1 MKALS
6 TFSII
11 ITDIALVLWI
21 IKASCIY
28 QDNNNLQKQLQIEK
42 LRSEKYFL
50 MYKLHHQ
57 IEAMP
62 FNEWNKKKQSLK
74 NVTIK

>member
-1 MKALS
+1 MKELILAII
-6 TFSII
+6 II
-11 ITDIALVLWI
+11 ITSVIGI
-21 IKASCIY
+21 IGI
-28 QDNNNLQKQLQIEK
+28 QTQRNENNLLKKQLQIEK
-42 LRSEKYFL
+42 LRSEKYYL

-62 FNEWNKKKQSLK
+62 FNEWNKKKKSLK

>member
-1 MKALS
+1 MLAII
-6 TFSII
+6 II
-11 ITDIALVLWI
+11 ITSVIAI
-21 IKASCIY
+21 IGIQTQRNENYLLK
-28 QDNNNLQKQLQIEK
+28 KQLQIEK
-42 LRSEKYFL
+42 LRSEKYYL

-62 FNEWNKKKQSLK
+62 FNEWNKKKKSVK

>member
-1 MKALS
+1 MKELMLAII
-6 TFSII
+6 II
-11 ITDIALVLWI
+11 ITSVIAI
-21 IKASCIY
+21 IGIQTQRNENYLLK
-28 QDNNNLQKQLQIEK
+28 KQLQIEK
-42 LRSEKYFL
+42 LRSEKYYL

-62 FNEWNKKKQSLK
+62 FNEWNKKKKSVK

>member
-1 MKALS
+1 MKSSILAII
-6 TFSII
+6 II
-11 ITDIALVLWI
+11 ITSVIGI
-21 IKASCIY
+21 IVTQTQRNENDLLK
-28 QDNNNLQKQLQIEK
+28 KQLQVEK

>member
-1 MKALS
+1 MKSSILA
-6 TFSII
+6 II
-11 ITDIALVLWI
+11 II
-21 IKASCIY
+21 INSVIGIIVT
-28 QDNNNLQKQLQIEK
+28 QTQRNENNLLKKQLQIEK
-42 LRSEKYFL
+42 LRSEKYYL

-62 FNEWNKKKQSLK
+62 FNEWHKKKQSLK

>member
-1 MKALS
+1 MKSLILAII
-6 TFSII
+6 II
-11 ITDIALVLWI
+11 ITSVIGI
-21 IKASCIY
+21 IVTQTQRNENDLLK
-28 QDNNNLQKQLQIEK
+28 KQLQVEK